1 MKYVGKKALTML
13 LTLLLVSFLVF
24 LCFTVIPGDPAVAKL
39 GTEASPEAL
48 ETLREE
54 MGLNRP
60 FMVRYTDWLL
70 SFVRGDL
77 GESYSYESSVGELL
91 VDKVPITITMSLMSM
106 LMIVAV
112 SIPLGLYVAHHEGG
126 VVDRVIYAVNQVIM
140 AIPAFFAGILI
151 TLLFGIVLKLF
162 VPGGYVSYSKD
173 FGAFLA
179 YMIFP
184 SMAIA
189 LPKIAMTVKLLR
201 SGMIEEKKQDYVRTA
216 YSRGNNT
223 KGVLYKH
230 VLKNAMLPI
239 ITFLGM
245 TFTDIIAGSIVV
257 EQVFGIPGIGR
268 ILLTSISR
276 RDYPVV
282 MAVIVC
288 LAAVVIVVSALVDLL
303 YQWLDPRIRLED
315 KA

>member
-140 AIPAFFAGILI
+140 AIPVFFAGILI

-179 YMIFP
+179 YMVFP

>member
-54 MGLNRP
+54 MGLNRL

>member
-179 YMIFP
+179 YMVFP